1 MPIEN
6 RIIINNMS
14 NAILRIIP
22 NCSDKS
28 MINHISKNKFS
39 YTDSTGIT
47 IIYLVYKSYNAYKKG
62 VKEIPHR
69 LIKSNSFYIA
79 EIV

>member
-1 MPIEN
+1 
-6 RIIINNMS
+6 MS
-14 NAILRIIP
+14 DAVHMIIP
-22 NCSDKS
+22 DCSDKS
-28 MINHISKNKFS
+28 MIKHISNNIFS
-39 YTDSTGIT
+39 YTNNAGIT

-62 VKEIPHR
+62 VKGISHR